1 MMKCIILCAG
11 YATRLYPLTE
21 NYPKA
26 LLDIKEGKPLLNYTI
41 EQIEELDEIDEIFL
55 ITNERFHDCFQ
66 NWANKL
72 GIKKP
77 ITIINDHTRTND
89 DRLGAIGDI
98 QYTIN
103 SQNIYDDVLIVL
115 GDNLF
120 DFDLKQLLNFY
131 HDKNAPVVGGQ
142 YEEDKDLL
150 SRLGVIEADSNNQI
164 VGFEEKPPQPKGNMK
179 SFGIY
184 VYPKHVVSV
193 LKQYLEEGNKPD
205 APGYFL
211 SYLYQKEPVYV
222 FPFKGNWFDVGT
234 HEALAEVRELYSKK
248 KSS

>member
-1 MMKCIILCAG
+1 MKCILLCAG

-26 LLDIKEGKPLLNYTI
+26 LLEIEDGKPLLNYTM
-41 EQIEELDEIDEIFL
+41 EQIDVLDEIDEVFL
-55 ITNERFHDCFQ
+55 ITNERFQDCFQ
-66 NWANKL
+66 EWVNGLN
-72 GIKKP
+72 IRKP
-77 ITIINDHTRTND
+77 ITIINDHTKNND

-103 SQNIYDDVLIVL
+103 SQNIYDDVFIIL

-120 DFDLKQLLNFY
+120 DFDLKQLLDFY
-131 HDKNAPVVGGQ
+131 HEKEAPVVGGQ
-142 YEEDKDLL
+142 YENDRDLL
-150 SRLGVIEADSNNQI
+150 TRLGVIEADENYKI
-164 VGFEEKPPQPKGNMK
+164 VGFQEKPSTPKGNIK

-184 VYPKHVVSV
+184 LYPKHVISV

-222 FPFKGNWFDVGT
+222 FPFDGNWFDVGN
-234 HEALAEVRELYSKK
+234 HEALEEVRALYNKK
-248 KSS
+248 KCN

>member
-1 MMKCIILCAG
+1 MKCIILCAG

-26 LLDIKEGKPLLNYTI
+26 LLEIKEGKPLLNYTI
-41 EQIEELDEIDEIFL
+41 DEINKLEEIEEIYL
-55 ITNERFHDCFQ
+55 ITNDRFYQAFKD
-66 NWANKL
+66 WADMLNNE
-72 GIKKP
+72 KP
-77 ITIINDHTRTND
+77 ITIINDYTISND

-103 SQNIYDDVLIVL
+103 SKNIFDDILIVL

-120 DFDLKQLLNFY
+120 DFDLRKAINFY
-131 HDKNAPVVGGQ
+131 YDKKAPVVGGQ
-142 YEEDKDLL
+142 YENNKDLL
-150 SRLGVIEADSNNQI
+150 TRLGVIESDVNGKI
-164 VGFEEKPPQPKGNMK
+164 IGFEEKPPQPKGNIK
-179 SFGIY
+179 SLGIY
-184 VYPKHVVSV
+184 IYPKHIVSV

-222 FPFKGNWFDVGT
+222 YPFEGNWFDVGT
-234 HEALAEVRELYSKK
+234 HEALAEVRELYKNK
-248 KSS
+248 D

>member
-1 MMKCIILCAG
+1 MKCILLCAG

-26 LLDIKEGKPLLNYTI
+26 LLEIKEGKPLLNYTV
-41 EQIEELDEIDEIFL
+41 EQINELTEIDEIFL
-55 ITNERFHDCFQ
+55 ITNERFYNCFEE
-66 NWANKL
+66 WATKL
-72 GIKKP
+72 NNKKP
-77 ITIINDHTRTND
+77 ITVINDYTTSND

-103 SQNIYDDVLIVL
+103 SQNILDDIMIVL

-120 DFDLKQLLNFY
+120 DFNLKDAMEFY
-131 HDKNAPVVGGQ
+131 YAKKAPVVGGQ

-150 SRLGVIEADSNNQI
+150 TRLGVIEADENNQI
-164 VGFEEKPPQPKGNMK
+164 IGFEEKPRDPKGNIK
-179 SFGIY
+179 SLGVYF
-184 VYPKHVVSV
+184 YPKHIVSV

-222 FPFKGNWFDVGT
+222 FSFEGCWFDVGT
-234 HEALAEVRELYSKK
+234 HEALAEVKELYKNR
-248 KSS
+248 